1 MYKSAGCK
9 TTETTS
15 NKQRVK
21 KMKNFTL
28 QIYFQKIVKKN
39 TRGLYLKK
47 KKKRK
52 RNKLFFCRQTPRIT
66 FLTKITAA

>member
-47 KKKRK
+47 KKKK
-52 RNKLFFCRQTPRIT
+52 TKQVV
-66 FLTKITAA
+66 FLSTNSTDNISD